1 MQDFLNWGKVTAGWG
16 VPEQGGPYFSPG
28 VKVGELVPGHTDIV
42 TVLGIAS
49 TLLRGDRP
57 SFLGWQNHPGSK
69 AGSPHGSHGAG
80 GCAGVRSSGADGGK
94 GTEEGIKVL
103 K

>member
-1 MQDFLNWGKVTAGWG
+1 MGC
-16 VPEQGGPYFSPG
+16 PREGG
-28 VKVGELVPGHTDIV
+28 
-42 TVLGIAS
+42 
-49 TLLRGDRP
+49 TLLFPWGEGGRAGPWSQRYCYGAGNSVRVAGGDRP